1 MARRSVRSKTAVKL
15 GNKWTE
21 RSFIHMTSVLRETE
35 IEAHL
40 LESKAINLLLNLS
53 ELQSRQTTVN
63 PREPSGFFYDL
74 LWLPLSNLIKKKK
87 GNWIVPELSQQS
99 WTYCIMQHI
108 NMNKPLR
115 FWTQKFN
122 KLLRLS
128 ESVLHNVLCTLT
140 CALQINSWFLLI

>member
-1 MARRSVRSKTAVKL
+1 MARRPVRSKTAVKL
-15 GNKWTE
+15 GNKWAE
-21 RSFIHMTSVLRETE
+21 RSFIHMTSILRETE

-63 PREPSGFFYDL
+63 PREPSGFFYDYL
-74 LWLPLSNLIKKKK
+74 YLIKKKK

-108 NMNKPLR
+108 NMNIPLR
-115 FWTQKFN
+115 FWTQKIN
-122 KLLRLS
+122 KSLRLS